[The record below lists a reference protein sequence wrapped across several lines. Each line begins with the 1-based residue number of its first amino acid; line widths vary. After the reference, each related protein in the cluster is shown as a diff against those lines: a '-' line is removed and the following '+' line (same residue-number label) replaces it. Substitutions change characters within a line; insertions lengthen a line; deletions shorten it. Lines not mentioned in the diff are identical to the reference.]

1 MATKTHNPEN
11 ADQIKPSGLKSSS
24 DRVLGVMGL
33 FTEIEPNWT
42 IESISKRLGLAR
54 TTAYRY
60 ARTLT
65 DAGFLA
71 SLNSGVYVLGPRI
84 IQLDRQIRLS
94 DPMLR
99 TAPPMMEE
107 IRKKVAGIQVLC
119 SYYGDHVLCLH
130 DVRVDKDLMSGFDR
144 GRPFPLFRGAPSR
157 VILAHLPQR
166 KLKDLM
172 LNHAA
177 DIASAGLGKNWQEF
191 NQKLKQI
198 RQAGYYAA
206 PGDIHPD
213 AYGIGAPIMHT
224 KGVAGSLTIGR
235 RLVNVKER
243 EIPYLIE
250 LTVETAAKIS
260 IAIQAIQSET
270 ENDAVA

>member
-1 MATKTHNPEN
+1 M
-11 ADQIKPSGLKSSS
+11 D
-24 DRVLGVMGL
+24 L
-33 FTEIEPNWT
+33 FTEAEPSWT
-42 IESISKRLGLAR
+42 IEGISQRLDLAR

-65 DAGFLA
+65 DAGLLA

-99 TAPPMMEE
+99 TGPPLMEA
-107 IRKKVAGIQVLC
+107 IRKQAAGIQVLC
-119 SYYGDHVLCLH
+119 SYYGDHVLCIH
-130 DVRVDKDLMSGFDR
+130 DVRVDKDILSGFDR

-166 KLKDLM
+166 QLKDLM
-172 LNHAA
+172 LHHAA
-177 DIASAGLGKNWQEF
+177 DIAAAGFGSNWQEF
-191 NQKLKQI
+191 NQKLKSI

-213 AYGIGAPIMHT
+213 AYGIAAPIMHT

-235 RLVNVKER
+235 RLVNLKER
-243 EIPYLIE
+243 EIPQLIE
-250 LTVETAAKIS
+250 LAVATAAKIS
-260 IAIQAIQSET
+260 MAIQAIQAGADDE
-270 ENDAVA
+270 AAA

>member
-1 MATKTHNPEN
+1 MATKTHNP
-11 ADQIKPSGLKSSS
+11 ADADETNPTVPKSSS
-24 DRVLGVMGL
+24 ERVLGVMDL
-33 FTEIEPNWT
+33 FTEADSNWT
-42 IESISKRLGLAR
+42 IERISKRLGLAR

-99 TAPPMMEE
+99 TAPPLMEE
-107 IRKKVAGIQVLC
+107 IRKKAAGIQVLC
-119 SYYGDHVLCLH
+119 SFYGDHVLCLH
-130 DVRVDKDLMSGFDR
+130 DVRVDKEMLSGFDR

-166 KLKDLM
+166 QLKDLM
-172 LNHAA
+172 LNHAE
-177 DIASAGLGKNWQEF
+177 DIASAGLGKNWREF

-198 RQAGYYAA
+198 RQAGFYAA

-213 AYGIGAPIMHT
+213 AYGISAPIMHT

-260 IAIQAIQSET
+260 TAIKTIQSES
-270 ENDAVA
+270 ES

>member
-1 MATKTHNPEN
+1 MSTKTNNP
-11 ADQIKPSGLKSSS
+11 ADADEANPAVPKSSS
-24 DRVLGVMGL
+24 ERVLGVMDL
-33 FTEIEPNWT
+33 FTESKPNWT

-60 ARTLT
+60 LRTLV

-84 IQLDRQIRLS
+84 IQLDRQIRLN
-94 DPMLR
+94 DPMLM
-99 TAPPMMEE
+99 TAPPLMEA
-107 IRKKVAGIQVLC
+107 IREKAAGIQVLC
-119 SYYGDHVLCLH
+119 SYYGDHVLCIH
-130 DVRVDKDLMSGFDR
+130 DVRVDNDMLSGFDR

-166 KLKDLM
+166 QLKDLM
-172 LNHAA
+172 LNHAP
-177 DIASAGLGKNWQEF
+177 DIASAGLGQNWQEF
-191 NQKLKQI
+191 NQKLKLI

-213 AYGIGAPIMHT
+213 SYGIGAPIMHT

-235 RLVNVKER
+235 RLINLKER

-250 LTVETAAKIS
+250 LAVDTAAQIS
-260 IAIQAIQSET
+260 TTIQAIQAKTKNET
-270 ENDAVA
+270 AD